1 MVLGGWRKYEP
12 SGKLIA
18 QGSHVLTSFA
28 EAA

>member
-18 QGSHVLTSFA
+18 QGSNVPTSLA